1 MLKVLLGLLFCY
13 SAFAGV
19 KSPERFDQI
28 RLEIQD
34 MAKLNHEQNHSY
46 PGARRFIMQ
55 RVHLK
60 QDDIGYFV
68 YDVYC
73 NVKFRR
79 NVSPKSMPDH
89 KQLNIEHTW
98 PRSRFGVKKGSS
110 KFRQMEADLH
120 HLYPTNSVAN
130 STRGSYHFSQFQISG
145 VRLFECPASKKGY
158 ITSTGADG
166 FEPPEA
172 HKGNVARALFYMA
185 IRYDLRISADE
196 EFFLR
201 QWNIMDPVDKE
212 ELLRNDA
219 VEELQGNRNPFIDD
233 PELADIIS
241 DF

>member
-1 MLKVLLGLLFCY
+1 MLKLILSLVVCIPVL
-13 SAFAGV
+13 AEV
-19 KSPERFDQI
+19 HSPQSFDQI
-28 RLEIQD
+28 RLEIRD
-34 MAKLNHEQNHSY
+34 MAKLNHEQNHNY

-55 RVHLK
+55 KVHLQ
-60 QDDIGYFV
+60 QDNNGYFV

-73 NVKFRR
+73 NLKFRK
-79 NVSPKSMPDH
+79 NVSPKTMPNH

-98 PRSRFGVKKGSS
+98 PRSRFGVKKGSA

-130 STRGSYHFSQFQISG
+130 STRGSYQFSQFQISG

-166 FEPPEA
+166 FEPPEE

-185 IRYDLRISADE
+185 IRYGLRISESE

-212 ELLRNDA
+212 ELLRNDS
-219 VEELQGNRNPFIDD
+219 VEEIQGNRNPFIDD